1 MSLTLSSFWI
11 FALSISDPS
20 FCFVAFFPATT
31 RGKRFAL
38 IGYFGRMR
46 GGLVGGHRT
55 GVREDGGGGGGHEL
69 RPRPSV
75 LSQGDKLRRHSEPI
89 VTCILNER
97 LGRFLSKSCGSNYEK
112 RG

>member
-1 MSLTLSSFWI
+1 MVREKI
-11 FALSISDPS
+11 
-20 FCFVAFFPATT
+20 
-31 RGKRFAL
+31 FAL
-38 IGYFGRMR
+38 IGYLGRMR
-46 GGLVGGHRT
+46 GGLVGGHRA
-55 GVREDGGGGGGHEL
+55 GVRGYGGGGGVGGGHKL

-97 LGRFLSKSCGSNYEK
+97 LGRFLSNSPGSNYEK

>member
-1 MSLTLSSFWI
+1 MSYTLSSF
-11 FALSISDPS
+11 FLSSPLL
-20 FCFVAFFPATT
+20 CHQMVG
-31 RGKRFAL
+31 GKRFAL
-38 IGYFGRMR
+38 IGCFDRMR

-55 GVREDGGGGGGHEL
+55 GVREDGGGGGGHEP

-97 LGRFLSKSCGSNYEK
+97 TLP
-112 RG
+112 

>member
-1 MSLTLSSFWI
+1 
-11 FALSISDPS
+11 
-20 FCFVAFFPATT
+20 
-31 RGKRFAL
+31 
-38 IGYFGRMR
+38 MR
-46 GGLVGGHRT
+46 GGLGGHQT
-55 GVREDGGGGGGHEL
+55 GVRGFGGGVGGGGGHEL

-112 RG
+112 RGQSVNVRSCY

>member
-1 MSLTLSSFWI
+1 
-11 FALSISDPS
+11 
-20 FCFVAFFPATT
+20 
-31 RGKRFAL
+31 
-38 IGYFGRMR
+38 MR

-55 GVREDGGGGGGHEL
+55 GVRGYEGGDGAGGIRGCGGGHEP

-97 LGRFLSKSCGSNYEK
+97 LGRFLSNSPGSNYEK
-112 RG
+112 RK

>member
-1 MSLTLSSFWI
+1 MSI
-11 FALSISDPS
+11 GQDR
-20 FCFVAFFPATT
+20 
-31 RGKRFAL
+31 RGYGGGEGAAG
-38 IGYFGRMR
+38 IR
-46 GGLVGGHRT
+46 GCGG
-55 GVREDGGGGGGHEL
+55 GGGGGGGHEP

-97 LGRFLSKSCGSNYEK
+97 LGRFLSKSPGSNYEK